1 MLQQTFL
8 PVVQPTKA
16 VMFPMIQTMRNKN
29 NHSTS
34 MTPASALYGFCEM
47 EVLGLVGLDMDSMHA
62 QFLFS
67 ALMEM
72 SLPSN
77 VYHENKSLALDNH
90 YVTFS
95 FLAGASEDP
104 SKFPVTTSFRPILYQ
119 SVLPAQYE
127 TDGEYWTREW
137 EKVSPGT
144 LQPEEI
150 YIFNVG
156 KSYARGRFPLAYYK
170 THVSDDQL
178 NEWNFENKSYHAGF
192 GSRIYD
198 LFKDWCGKTLD
209 EFQHVRDK
217 NNKLANDGF
226 VRRGLQK
233 YADIACRLQYI
244 IAKRFEMHEQQK
256 SQSASGSDKSHENVL
271 RWRMITLLKITYCI
285 EWFMSKMK
293 KSHRPFTMDVNKIHN
308 TLQKRIQFLKS
319 LQPHMWPALQIETDE
334 GISRCVAVDPT
345 LSQKMVLADLSLM
358 RPFDCTRGSAD
369 LAEFEAQV
377 LANPSLNEHAKQTI
391 MALMHPERN
400 TESFQSTLMR
410 VQDLLFMHEMPY
422 TKHIIDQLWSI
433 LSIMMNR
440 KMNNFVLEFVD
451 MELML

>member
-77 VYHENKSLALDNH
+77 VYHENKPLTLDNQ

-95 FLAGASEDP
+95 FHAGASEDP
-104 SKFPVTTSFRPILYQ
+104 SQFPVTTSFLPILYQ
-119 SVLPAQYE
+119 SVPPAQYE

-137 EKVSPGT
+137 EKVSPWT

-170 THVSDDQL
+170 MHVQDDQL
-178 NEWNFENKSYHAGF
+178 NKWNFKNNSYHAGF
-192 GSRIYD
+192 GSRIHD
-198 LFKDWCGKTLD
+198 LFQDWCGKTFD
-209 EFQHVRDK
+209 EFQHMRDK

-256 SQSASGSDKSHENVL
+256 SESTSGSDKSHENVL
-271 RWRMITLLKITYCI
+271 KWRMITLLKITYCI
-285 EWFMSKMK
+285 ESFMFKMK
-293 KSHRPFTMDVNKIHN
+293 KSRRPFNLDVHKIHN
-308 TLQKRIQFLKS
+308 TLKKRVQFLQS
-319 LQPHMWPALQIETDE
+319 LQPNMWPALQIETHE
-334 GISRCVAVDPT
+334 GISQCVAVDPT

-369 LAEFEAQV
+369 LAEFVTQV
-377 LANPSLNEHAKQTI
+377 LANPSLNENARQTI
-391 MALMHPERN
+391 MALMHPEQN
-400 TESFQSTLMR
+400 TESFQTTLMR
-410 VQDLLFMHEMPY
+410 VQDFLFMHEMAY
-422 TKHIIDQLWSI
+422 TKDIIDQLWSI
-433 LSIMMNR
+433 LSGMMNR
-440 KMNNFVLEFVD
+440 KMNNFVRDFVD
-451 MELML
+451 KELMQ